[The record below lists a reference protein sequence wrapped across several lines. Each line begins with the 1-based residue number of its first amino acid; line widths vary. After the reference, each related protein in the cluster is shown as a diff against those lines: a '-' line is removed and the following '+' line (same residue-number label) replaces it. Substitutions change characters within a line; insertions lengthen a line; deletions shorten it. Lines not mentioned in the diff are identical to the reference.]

1 METRVPSF
9 PNLAQITRNRI
20 ACPEPAPDP
29 LPSAHELGAAVLRQL
44 YPGSAP
50 GGEKRMRLSGLGHCA
65 RKQAF
70 KVRGVPPLGPQRTQ
84 EARVAADLHSKIAFL
99 DGDVTEVYLTLA
111 LADALSRDVVPGFGL
126 SAVRGG
132 DVQGEVQLTV
142 ELGRAPAGKRWLQVH
157 GLALTVDQDGAAKLH
172 IDGHPDGLITR
183 DGQPYGVL
191 EVKTTKAYKAKA
203 WRTALEKRRCPWDV
217 SEDYWWQIQ
226 AYMHCMDLP
235 QGYVLVRDKSAALE
249 IGASPAEKIFGWWMK
264 RDDSFMVR
272 LAEHVERFL
281 LVDDTMEAS
290 DAPDKRTDIEQ
301 ALEVQ
306 PVRADGTKI
315 EFYTNA
321 PPCGWCE
328 FVGHCAA
335 ARGLKI

>member
-1 METRVPSF
+1 METRAPSF
-9 PNLAQITRNRI
+9 PNLAQITRSRI

-29 LPSAHELGAAVLRQL
+29 MPSAHELGSAVLRQL
-44 YPGSAP
+44 FPGSAP

-70 KVRGVPPLGPQRTQ
+70 KVRGVEPLGPVRTQ

-111 LADALSRDVVPGFGL
+111 LCDALARGVAPGFGL

-132 DVQGEVQLTV
+132 EVQGEVRLRV
-142 ELGRAPAGKRWLQVH
+142 DLGHPPSGKRWLQVH
-157 GLALTVDQDGAAKLH
+157 GLALEVDADGCAQLL

-191 EVKTTKAYKAKA
+191 EVKTTKSYKAKA
-203 WRTALEKRRCPWDV
+203 WRTALAERRCPWDV

-249 IGASPAEKIFGWWMK
+249 MGASPAEKIFGWWMR
-264 RDDSFMVR
+264 RDGSFMARV
-272 LAEHVERFL
+272 AEHVERFL
-281 LVDDTMEAS
+281 LTDPTLDS
-290 DAPDKRTDIEQ
+290 KTDIEQ
-301 ALEVQ
+301 ALEVL
-306 PVRADGTKI
+306 PVRADGKKI

-335 ARGLKI
+335 ARGLRI